1 MIRRL
6 LLVVAIGAIAAAP
19 ARAQAWLPSQ
29 GEVTMSF
36 VFSDS
41 FVDRHDLNGLS
52 DPNSDIKTKTLLAD
66 VTFGVR
72 DNLSITVALPLVSS
86 KFIGAGTPPH
96 PTKQDDGQYHTTATD
111 LRIDVRYNVVNRRGF
126 VVTPFA
132 GSVTPSHSYEFFAH
146 AAPGRRVH
154 EFQVGTYVGTTL
166 DDVLPGM
173 FLQGRYA
180 YGIQEKFVDISHNR
194 SMYSLETGYFAT
206 PDVRVFGMVSGQ
218 VTHGGVDLS
227 PTARLVWPGI
237 QWVNHDRVTR
247 ENFVNVGA
255 GIGWAV
261 NETVDVF
268 GSFTKAVSAVNTHV
282 LDRGILIGASIR
294 LQKSLL
300 ERGIVNLSASN
311 RGKTLARCACQKG
324 LALKR

>member
-1 MIRRL
+1 
-6 LLVVAIGAIAAAP
+6 
-19 ARAQAWLPSQ
+19 
-29 GEVTMSF
+29 MSF

-41 FVDRHDLNGLS
+41 FVDEHDLNGVR
-52 DPNSDIKTKTLLAD
+52 DPDSDIKTKSLLAD

-72 DNLSITVALPLVSS
+72 DNLSITVSLPIVSS

-96 PTKQDDGQYHTTATD
+96 PTELDNGEYHTTATD
-111 LRIDVRYNVVNRRGF
+111 LRFDVRYNVVNRRGF

-132 GSVTPSHSYEFFAH
+132 GTVTPSHEYEYFAH

-154 EFQVGTYVGTTL
+154 ELQVGTYVGTTL

-173 FLQGRYA
+173 FLQGRYS
-180 YGIQEKFVDISHNR
+180 YGIQEQFLDISHNR
-194 SMYSLETGYFAT
+194 SMYSLESGYFAT

-218 VTHGGVDLS
+218 VTHGGVNAGPRAGLT
-227 PTARLVWPGI
+227 PAQFLI
-237 QWVNHDRVTR
+237 HDRITR
-247 ENFVNVGA
+247 ENFLNVGG
-255 GIGWAV
+255 GIGWAI

-268 GSFTKAVSAVNTHV
+268 SSFTKQVSALNTHV

-294 LQKSLL
+294 LQKPAS
-300 ERGIVNLSASN
+300 ERGIINLSAGN
-311 RGKTLARCACQKG
+311 RGMKLARCACQKG